1 MTIFIHFAREKMA
14 EETNVDEENAL
25 GSIFET
31 SIWVKLFLIF
41 LSAVAIIA
49 GLIIGLEIFEAL
61 GEFKRLGIIIIF
73 GSIVGAVLLLATVK
87 ILNDLAHI
95 KNKLDKK
102 E

>member
-1 MTIFIHFAREKMA
+1 MA
-14 EETNVDEENAL
+14 EETNVDEEKAL

-31 SIWVKLFLIF
+31 SIWVKLFLVF

-49 GLIIGLEIFEAL
+49 GLIIGVEIFEAL

-87 ILNDLAHI
+87 ILNDLAYI
-95 KNKLDKK
+95 KNKLDKR

>member
-1 MTIFIHFAREKMA
+1 MA
-14 EETNVDEENAL
+14 EETKVNEKYTV
-25 GSIFET
+25 GSKFKT
-31 SIWVKLFLIF
+31 SIWIKLSIIF
-41 LSAVAIIA
+41 LSTAAIIA

-87 ILNDLAHI
+87 ILNDLAYI

-102 E
+102 D

>member
-1 MTIFIHFAREKMA
+1 MSEEIKVGEKYTI
-14 EETNVDEENAL
+14 
-25 GSIFET
+25 GSKFKT
-31 SIWVKLFLIF
+31 SIWLKLFLIL
-41 LSAVAIIA
+41 LSTAAIVA

-87 ILNDLAHI
+87 ILNDLAYI

-102 E
+102 D